1 MAAKPGRRG
10 RRRSN
15 DAVHNAPSVL
25 AKAPFTVHV
34 AASVSVL
41 GADLVLLALGIASV
55 GGADPV
61 TIYPAAS
68 LIATWLV
75 APLALVALASG
86 LALGLLTPW
95 GLFTYWWVTIKL
107 AIVAVLTGVV
117 LFVLVPALGATADA
131 VTGPTPR
138 LLGAGERLPL
148 LVAPAMASTLLVVAL
163 VLAIFKPGWRLRS
176 SGMAGADASP
186 RTQPG

>member
-1 MAAKPGRRG
+1 MQSFTLPQPWRKI
-10 RRRSN
+10 
-15 DAVHNAPSVL
+15 L
-25 AKAPFTVHV
+25 LTVHV
-34 AASVSVL
+34 AVSVSVL
-41 GADLVLLALGIASV
+41 GADLVLLALGVASV

-68 LIATWLV
+68 LVSAWLV
-75 APLALVALASG
+75 EPLALTALASG

-107 AIVAVLTGVV
+107 VIVAVLTGVV

-131 VTGPTPR
+131 VTGLTPR

-148 LVAPAMASTLLVVAL
+148 LIAPVAASALLAVAL
-163 VLAIFKPGWRLRS
+163 ALAIFKPGWRLRP
-176 SGMAGADASP
+176 SGTAEAGVSP
-186 RTQPG
+186 RTEPG

>member
-1 MAAKPGRRG
+1 MQSLTLPQPWRKF
-10 RRRSN
+10 
-15 DAVHNAPSVL
+15 L
-25 AKAPFTVHV
+25 LTVHV

-41 GADLVLLALGIASV
+41 GADLVLLALGVASI

-68 LIATWLV
+68 LVAAWLV
-75 APLALVALASG
+75 EPLALTALASG

-107 AIVAVLTGVV
+107 VIVAVLTGVV

-131 VTGPTPR
+131 VTGLTPR

-148 LVAPAMASTLLVVAL
+148 LIAPATASALLVVA
-163 VLAIFKPGWRLRS
+163 VALAIFKPGWRLRS
-176 SGMAGADASP
+176 SGAATTRASSP
-186 RTQPG
+186 TQRRVGR

>member
-1 MAAKPGRRG
+1 MQ
-10 RRRSN
+10 
-15 DAVHNAPSVL
+15 SVAL
-25 AKAPFTVHV
+25 PQSLRKLLLTVHV

-61 TIYPAAS
+61 SIYPAAS
-68 LIATWLV
+68 LIAAWLV

-86 LALGLLTPW
+86 LSLGLLTPW
-95 GLFTYWWVTIKL
+95 GLFTYWWVAIKL
-107 AIVAVLTGVV
+107 AIVAVLTGAV

-148 LVAPAMASTLLVVAL
+148 LIAPATASTLLAVAL
-163 VLAIFKPGWRLRS
+163 VLAIFKPGWRTPWRLV
-176 SGMAGADASP
+176 AGRRP
-186 RTQPG
+186 I

>member
-1 MAAKPGRRG
+1 MQPLMLPQSWRKLLL
-10 RRRSN
+10 S
-15 DAVHNAPSVL
+15 
-25 AKAPFTVHV
+25 VHV

-41 GADLVLLALGIASV
+41 GADLVLVVLGIASV

-68 LIATWLV
+68 LIGSWLL
-75 APLALVALASG
+75 APLALTALATG
-86 LALGLLTPW
+86 LTLGLLTPW

-107 AIVAVLTGVV
+107 AIVTVLTGAV

-138 LLGAGERLPL
+138 LLSAGERLPL
-148 LVAPAMASTLLVVAL
+148 LIAPVTASTLLLVAL
-163 VLAIFKPGWRLRS
+163 ALAIFKPGWQLRS
-176 SGMAGADASP
+176 SGAAGASVSR
-186 RTQPG
+186 RTEPG

>member
-1 MAAKPGRRG
+1 MPDAMFTIIQVIRLHVAAQLGRQ
-10 RRRSN
+10 RRRCSKMQ
-15 DAVHNAPSVL
+15 SVSL
-25 AKAPFTVHV
+25 PQSWRKLLLTVHV

-41 GADLVLLALGIASV
+41 GADLVLLALGVASV

-68 LIATWLV
+68 LIAAWLV

-117 LFVLVPALGATADA
+117 LFVLVPALGATAEA
-131 VTGPTPR
+131 VG
-138 LLGAGERLPL
+138 GAGPAPL
-148 LVAPAMASTLLVVAL
+148 AAGRRPPLVVAPAGASTPL
-163 VLAIFKPGWRLRS
+163 
-176 SGMAGADASP
+176 
-186 RTQPG
+186 